1 MNDITFH
8 MIETNGVTLHTASAD
23 LKDDSFGGAAARV
36 SGILVRLEE
45 PDQTAGGCRI
55 SCCRA

>member
-8 MIETNGVTLHTASAD
+8 MIETNGVTAHTASAGP
-23 LKDDSFGGAAARV
+23 KDGPLAVFAARV
-36 SGILVRLEE
+36 SGILVRLEK

-55 SCCRA
+55 PCCRA